1 VYRRRYQ
8 LYQIKGACLVAA
20 CLRVWCWPWCALLP
34 VLCGLRFSAC
44 VACSI
49 AVLFRLGAGCF
60 LFSCT
65 CIYDG
70 TACTL
75 FIYLPISKK
84 KNFLKLKEFIWKF
97 RIHTTIDEIFTFNCS
112 CFTALNLSLTEV
124 NCIKFKIYV

>member
-1 VYRRRYQ
+1 
-8 LYQIKGACLVAA
+8 
-20 CLRVWCWPWCALLP
+20 
-34 VLCGLRFSAC
+34 

-124 NCIKFKIYV
+124 NCIKFKEIEDNKVDYQKGHELGHQNRGDN